1 MSIQYT
7 VVRGDCLSLIAQ
19 RYGFADYRTI
29 YNHPE
34 NAEFKRLRPDPNL
47 IYPGDILSIPDR
59 DPAGKPAGTEKKHV
73 YRKKGETVNFR
84 VVIKDEE
91 ENPYA
96 DKKYELKIDEKVLEG
111 STDGTG
117 FLQQKIPADA
127 AEGQLKV
134 FIEEENLEVAT
145 WDVAF
150 GHLDPHDTNEG
161 AKGRLKNLNFYF
173 GDVNNNIDEKTTA
186 SIKEFQKKHSIDD
199 SGVLDDAT
207 RSKLQEKHD
216 VKS

>member
-19 RYGFADYRTI
+19 RFGFADYRTI

-34 NAEFKRLRPDPNL
+34 NAEFKQLRPDPNL

-73 YRKKGETVNFR
+73 YRKKGEKVNFR
-84 VVIKDEE
+84 AVIKDDEDT
-91 ENPYA
+91 PFG
-96 DKKYELKIDEKVLEG
+96 DKKYELVLGKKVLEG
-111 STDGTG
+111 NTDGTG
-117 FLQQKIPADA
+117 FLQQEIPASA

-134 FIEEENLEVAT
+134 FIEEDNLKVAT
-145 WDVAF
+145 WDVAL
-150 GHLDPHDTNEG
+150 GHLDPHDTDEG

-173 GDVNNNIDEKTTA
+173 GEVDDNIDDKTTQA
-186 SIKEFQKKHSIDD
+186 IKEFQKKKGMTD
-199 SGVLDDAT
+199 SGTLDDAT
-207 RSKLQEKHD
+207 RSRLRDEHD